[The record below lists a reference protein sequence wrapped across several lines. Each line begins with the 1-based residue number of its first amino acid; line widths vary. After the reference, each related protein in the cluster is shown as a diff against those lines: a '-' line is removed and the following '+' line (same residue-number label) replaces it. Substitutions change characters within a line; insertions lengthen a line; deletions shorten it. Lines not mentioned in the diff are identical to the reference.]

1 MIRNV
6 GRAQMIGIAAIL
18 ILFFLTEFAIRDGL
32 DARPIDHA
40 AQASNH
46 R

>member
-18 ILFFLTEFAIRDGL
+18 TLFFLAEFAVRDGL
-32 DARPIDHA
+32 DARPMA
-40 AQASNH
+40 QAQASNQ